1 MSPRVLE
8 ENVEVHELRL
18 VWTDPRT
25 GTEYEITGRDVGQEE
40 SVRFSAAYLVRNRLT
55 GEQASFPYKR
65 PEDLQEFLTG
75 LVDAAEA
82 YVSQRTKKGGV
93 FRRWGVGARA
103 VGVAVKRA
111 TNRRWRKQA

>member
-1 MSPRVLE
+1 M
-8 ENVEVHELRL
+8 EVQELRL

-25 GTEYEITGRDVGQEE
+25 GTEYEITGKDVGQEE
-40 SVRFSAAYLVRNRLT
+40 GTRFSAAYLVRNCVT
-55 GEQASFPYKR
+55 GEQASFPYER

-103 VGVAVKRA
+103 VGTAVRRA
-111 TNRRWRKQA
+111 TNRRWKRQA